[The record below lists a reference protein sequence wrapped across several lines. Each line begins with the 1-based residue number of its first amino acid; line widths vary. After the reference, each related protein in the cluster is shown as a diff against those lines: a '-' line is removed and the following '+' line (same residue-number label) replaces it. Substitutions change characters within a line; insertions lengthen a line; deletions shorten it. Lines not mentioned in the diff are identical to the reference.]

1 MITKIIQEELI
12 QKAKKYVENQND
24 TVNAVNN
31 LKDLTKELDQVN
43 KHLINVLNNVKSMTT
58 ILDNEIYS
66 GVNNM
71 TQGLEEVL
79 KNTQKMIAESN
90 NIKTSKNTIYDV
102 TKNRV
107 DEVTGE
113 TNVFNIDKNAKVESF
128 TSDENESPEMV
139 QILLKTKSIT
149 KENFYDTKDLEP
161 EKEHKTLW
169 QKIVELFNIV
179 GEWFRKLFA

>member
-1 MITKIIQEELI
+1 
-12 QKAKKYVENQND
+12 
-24 TVNAVNN
+24 
-31 LKDLTKELDQVN
+31 
-43 KHLINVLNNVKSMTT
+43 
-58 ILDNEIYS
+58 
-66 GVNNM
+66 
-71 TQGLEEVL
+71 
-79 KNTQKMIAESN
+79 MIAESN

-128 TSDENESPEMV
+128 TSDENGAPEMV